1 MFVSVGVV
9 MLVWLTLH
17 RTRPGLSVC
26 GRGVLVAK
34 RRGIACGCKSTLAH
48 NPIMDQPTGAAAS
61 TSGSASGGS
70 GDDLKWPLAD
80 GEEADPDHSWSKLQ
94 VKRKVVCIDTPGK

>member
-1 MFVSVGVV
+1 VSVGVL

-17 RTRPGLSVC
+17 RTRTGLSVC

-34 RRGIACGCKSTLAH
+34 RRGAACGCKSTLAR
-48 NPIMDQPTGAAAS
+48 NPIMDKPTAAS
-61 TSGSASGGS
+61 SSGSASGGR
-70 GDDLKWPLAD
+70 GDDLKWPFED